1 MVLGIV
7 SDAIGIFFNARSNY
21 YWYNLGK
28 NTSGIVMKSFI
39 LVDYLAAW

>member
-1 MVLGIV
+1 MILGIV
-7 SDAIGIFFNARSNY
+7 SDCIGIYFNSASNY

-28 NTSGIVMKSFI
+28 NTSGLPMKVFI